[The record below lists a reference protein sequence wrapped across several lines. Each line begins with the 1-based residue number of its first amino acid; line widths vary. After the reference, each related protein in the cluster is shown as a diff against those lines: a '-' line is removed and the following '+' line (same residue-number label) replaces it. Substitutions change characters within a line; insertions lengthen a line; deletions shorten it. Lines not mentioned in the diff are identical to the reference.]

1 MYRRVAPL
9 VGVGTHLTVNSFI
22 DQILGAGQD
31 ANPESP
37 FLTNS
42 TILVLST
49 DLGSNSL
56 VSAPLRKLCRRPDKG
71 QAPESL
77 WAGATF
83 FDCNLLLRI
92 YSATLRI

>member
-1 MYRRVAPL
+1 MHLDQAWIPMYRRVAPL
-9 VGVGTHLTVNSFI
+9 VGVGTHLTVNSFM

-49 DLGSNSL
+49 DLGSNST
-56 VSAPLRKLCRRPDKG
+56 G
-71 QAPESL
+71 QCPVKK
-77 WAGATF
+77 
-83 FDCNLLLRI
+83 
-92 YSATLRI
+92 TLSQTR